1 MFSSKTFVFIRL
13 WFYLPNADVVT
24 RPTMIRTM
32 SSLAKLEKGR
42 GASYWLGLYEPTGLS
57 HISSRKKS
65 DDAKDFF
72 FPLLRHIPFPY
83 SDRCGGIY
91 YIYLNFKKYLER
103 HVTYTSSK
111 YSCALT
117 LINNR
122 ALAIQIC
129 SSR

>member
-24 RPTMIRTM
+24 RPTMNRTM
-32 SSLAKLEKGR
+32 SSLAKLKKGR

-72 FPLLRHIPFPY
+72 FSLVTSHSIPLFRPMWRNLLHILKF
-83 SDRCGGIY
+83 
-91 YIYLNFKKYLER
+91 
-103 HVTYTSSK
+103 
-111 YSCALT
+111 
-117 LINNR
+117 
-122 ALAIQIC
+122 
-129 SSR
+129 